1 MKFVIDIDDTIC
13 KEEGPVI
20 ARQPFMSRIAKIN
33 RLYDEGHEIVYHTAR
48 GLKSGSG
55 EAYYRPITES
65 QLEMWGCKYHELCFK
80 QHDTTYYIDD
90 KNLMNNNFF
99 DDKLNDETIF

>member
-48 GLKSGSG
+48 GLKSGRG

-65 QLEMWGCKYHELCFK
+65 QLEMWGCKYHHLYFK
-80 QHDTTYYIDD
+80 PFDADIFIDD
-90 KNLMNNNFF
+90 RGVHPNDFF
-99 DDKLNDETIF
+99 SDGKT